1 MRDSDITAEVVEQL
15 KQAGP
20 KISGIIEA
28 NGEGDA
34 GMLEALFK
42 VKGFSLFIFSVR
54 SVGASTG
61 FSGVVSRVACLLR
74 GFVLVAVVELPL
86 GSSADQI

>member
-1 MRDSDITAEVVEQL
+1 MRDSDITAEIVEQL

-42 VKGFSLFIFSVR
+42 V
-54 SVGASTG
+54 
-61 FSGVVSRVACLLR
+61 GVVSLPALSPCL
-74 GFVLVAVVELPL
+74 
-86 GSSADQI
+86 S